1 MCVSL
6 KQCGEMIIKC
16 PCRCGR
22 AVCGGLKLMRVA
34 IEKTH
39 NCIRGGM
46 RISGRIGF
54 AKIGMCDIGDRTSI
68 GNYQWQARC

>member
-1 MCVSL
+1 
-6 KQCGEMIIKC
+6 MIIK
-16 PCRCGR
+16 RSRSCGR

-39 NCIRGGM
+39 NCIRGGVC
-46 RISGRIGF
+46 ISGRIGF
-54 AKIGMCDIGDRTSI
+54 AKVGMRDIGDRTSI

>member
-1 MCVSL
+1 
-6 KQCGEMIIKC
+6 MIIKRSR
-16 PCRCGR
+16 RCGC
-22 AVCGGLKLMRVA
+22 AVCGGLKLMPVA

-54 AKIGMCDIGDRTSI
+54 AKIGMRDVCDRTSI
-68 GNYQWQARC
+68 RNYQWETRC